1 MKLDAVMTGVK
12 EFRKA
17 LKQSKVDVK
26 PYMASVLNKARNQVY
41 SATSEPV
48 GWSQEI
54 RSILALKAKD
64 VKKALYK
71 GRNATKDKLYT
82 STGVNKGR
90 KLGLIDFGAKQTK
103 KGVSYRIDKRKPR
116 KTAPSAFIA
125 NAKKGG
131 KASGDVA
138 SKQVFK
144 RKTESSKYD
153 GRLPIYKLTAPS
165 VWGIVV
171 KNNIDKRIRRA
182 AKYRLE
188 FQMNQKAEELVRRFG
203 KG

>member
-1 MKLDAVMTGVK
+1 MHRGARTAG
-12 EFRKA
+12 A
-17 LKQSKVDVK
+17 LLLIGDDLHVELQPGLS
-26 PYMASVLNKARNQVY
+26 
-41 SATSEPV
+41 
-48 GWSQEI
+48 
-54 RSILALKAKD
+54 SILPTLTVFSISLMPFEHD
-64 VKKALYK
+64 E
-71 GRNATKDKLYT
+71 
-82 STGVNKGR
+82 
-90 KLGLIDFGAKQTK
+90 
-103 KGVSYRIDKRKPR
+103 
-116 KTAPSAFIA
+116 
-125 NAKKGG
+125 
-131 KASGDVA
+131 VA

-144 RKTESSKYD
+144 RKTDSSKYD